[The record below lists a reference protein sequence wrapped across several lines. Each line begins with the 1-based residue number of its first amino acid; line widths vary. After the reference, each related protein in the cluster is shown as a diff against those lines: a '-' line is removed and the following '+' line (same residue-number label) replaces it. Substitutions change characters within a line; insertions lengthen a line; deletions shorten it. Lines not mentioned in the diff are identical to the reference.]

1 MDGSLF
7 LNNMTDSS
15 PKEIFLK
22 ERLVSLEGNNPPSP
36 LKEIQTDID
45 YDPKTR
51 QDCFGNRYY
60 FSPDNKFFLDLGEGK
75 RLCLWL

>member
-1 MDGSLF
+1 
-7 LNNMTDSS
+7 MTDFS

-51 QDCFGNRYY
+51 QDRFGNRYY
-60 FSPDNKFFLDLGEGK
+60 FSPDNKSFLGK
-75 RLCLWL
+75 MSESFTIKIDKNQAI